1 MSEEIKIVITL
12 KDQTATI
19 GVQRTGCDPVFAK
32 VEGDLPAV
40 LKGIPKL
47 VEGARKGWELNARYP
62 KCETPITPP
71 AAPGPVK
78 RQAETKKQ
86 QPAMF

>member
-19 GVQRTGCDPVFAK
+19 GVQRTGCDPVFTK
-32 VEGDLPAV
+32 VEGSLPAV

-47 VEGARKGWELNARYP
+47 VEGAKKGWELNARYP

-71 AAPGPVK
+71 ATPGPTTRPAK
-78 RQAETKKQ
+78 PKQ